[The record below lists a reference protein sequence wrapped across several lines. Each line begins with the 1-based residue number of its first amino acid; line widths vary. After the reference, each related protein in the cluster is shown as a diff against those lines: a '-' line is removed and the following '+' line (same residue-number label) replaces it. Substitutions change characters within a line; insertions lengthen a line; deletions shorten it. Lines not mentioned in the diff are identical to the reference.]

1 MTPAVWD
8 LENNQAELEANYF
21 PDRDDTFSS
30 AVTVEGYTT
39 YEPQQLLDCKGPGE

>member
-1 MTPAVWD
+1 MAD
-8 LENNQAELEANYF
+8 LEANYF

-39 YEPQQLLDCKGPGE
+39 YEPEQLLACKGPGE